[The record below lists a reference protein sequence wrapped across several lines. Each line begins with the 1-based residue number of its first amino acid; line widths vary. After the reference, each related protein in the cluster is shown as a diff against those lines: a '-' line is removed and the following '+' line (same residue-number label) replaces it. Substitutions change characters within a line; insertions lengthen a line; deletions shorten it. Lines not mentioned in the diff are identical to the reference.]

1 MSDEFDC
8 EPVPGLPENLP
19 AGENLLWQG
28 SPSWTSLARH
38 SLHAGKAA
46 FYFTLLSA
54 GRVVWKMADGQA
66 FAQSFMEAAQVLA
79 FGLAGV
85 ALLAAV
91 AWLSARTT
99 IYSITNRRVVMRYGI
114 ALPMT
119 VNIPFNEVAAAD
131 LKPYSDGSGD
141 IALAVT
147 GPLKLAYLHLWPNVR
162 PWHLKNAQ
170 PALRSVPDAEKIA
183 RLLAAQVGQIAA
195 IKRNEMAKPARAEAM
210 AGPMPGPLTGQ
221 SPSFAGVAA

>member
-1 MSDEFDC
+1 MSDEFDS

-46 FYFTLLSA
+46 FYFTFLAA
-54 GRVVWKMADGQA
+54 GRVVWQTARGEA
-66 FAQSFMEAAQVLA
+66 LPQSLIDAAQVLA

-85 ALLAAV
+85 ALLVAV
-91 AWLSARTT
+91 AWLSGRTT

-119 VNIPFNEVAAAD
+119 VNIPFSEIGAAD
-131 LKPYSDGSGD
+131 LKSYRDGSGD

-195 IKRNEMAKPARAEAM
+195 ITRIEAAKPVRAEAM
-210 AGPMPGPLTGQ
+210 TGQMTGQ